1 MKQLRLVCTPNDL
14 LSIGLDPAVVW
25 NVDRNKTIKSTIFI
39 VSALKNG
46 YSKNVISTL
55 AEYFGTEMVLK
66 SLETYKDRV
75 SEQLF
80 STVSNYLH
88 HTKHIA

>member
-1 MKQLRLVCTPNDL
+1 MTNTKQTCTPNDL

-55 AEYFGTEMVLK
+55 AEYFGTEMVLE

-80 STVSNYLH
+80 TTVSSYLRN
-88 HTKHIA
+88 TKHVA